1 MKAYTLRMDDNILG
15 ELKTIGI
22 KEKKSIRKL
31 LMDLIASRISKDAE
45 KSDSIAEQRRLSRVQ
60 RLLQRLPEEQVTR
73 SIREMR
79 NR

>member
-1 MKAYTLRMDDNILG
+1 MKAYTLRMDDDILG

-45 KSDSIAEQRRLSRVQ
+45 KSDNIVEQRRHSRVQ
-60 RLLQRLPEEQVTR
+60 KLLQRLPEEQVTR